1 MTRGPLAPSAQPV
14 PPVPPG
20 AATSGPRAAGP
31 RPAGSR
37 RTRVTV
43 TVGLTALA
51 TVLSLGA
58 GLTARQWWDGDAYPV
73 ADPAVTA
80 ARLDA
85 RAQEVYA
92 ALALPDAELDDQPT
106 SSPRHQAETDC
117 PYTGLSHLADQFN
130 DAPPNM
136 PGVVTV
142 SSRWTLK
149 NVPDSAGQSALRRA
163 AAELRRQ
170 GWDITEN
177 ATADQRTTLRAVPPG
192 GGATLYA
199 RALPGDRLAVSAAAK
214 CARYPENTPIGA
226 DGNPELPPQR
236 LPDGLRR

>member
-1 MTRGPLAPSAQPV
+1 MTRGPLAPSAPPIPPAPPARPV
-14 PPVPPG
+14 
-20 AATSGPRAAGP
+20 AAVSGP

-37 RTRVTV
+37 RIRVTV
-43 TVGLTALA
+43 AVGLTALA

-80 ARLDA
+80 DRLDA

-92 ALALPDAELDDQPT
+92 ALALPDAELDDAPT
-106 SSPRHQAETDC
+106 SSPRRRAESDC
-117 PYTGLSHLADQFN
+117 PYTGLSHLADQFS
-130 DAPPNM
+130 DTPPNM

-149 NVPDSAGQSALRRA
+149 NVPGSAGQSALRRA
-163 AAELRRQ
+163 ATELRRQ
-170 GWDITEN
+170 GWDVTEN
-177 ATADQRTTLRAVPPG
+177 ATADQRTTLRTVPPG

-199 RALPGDRLAVSAAAK
+199 RALPGGRLAVSAAAE
-214 CARYPENTPIGA
+214 CARYPENTPTGA